1 MLRDRLKEKDETIE
15 KKSKQLSSLLS
26 DKKKLEEE
34 LNEVKDQLEVK
45 NRKIN
50 SLQRKVSQLLYT
62 LEQLDA
68 FHFHFVH

>member
-62 LEQLDA
+62 LE
-68 FHFHFVH
+68 